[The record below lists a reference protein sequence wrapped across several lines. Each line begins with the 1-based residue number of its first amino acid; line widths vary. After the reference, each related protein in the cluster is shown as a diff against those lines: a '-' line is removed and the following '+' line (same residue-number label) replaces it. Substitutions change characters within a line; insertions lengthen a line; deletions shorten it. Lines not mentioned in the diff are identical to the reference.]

1 MTAHYDTYDYPSYWI
16 GREYEHE
23 AEVLALKDLLSTIPK
38 IDTILEVGA
47 GFGRLTPSYLFRARR
62 ILVSDPSAR
71 LLGIARDKFG
81 GRKKVKFIQSRVE
94 NISQK
99 LPRRSVDLIILVR
112 VLHHLE
118 DPEKF
123 FDISS
128 RLLKK
133 NGYLLLE
140 FANKRHLKATFSEI
154 LRGNITFPMNI
165 FPKEL
170 GKKKYKKRLPFL
182 NFHPDL
188 IKHELTERGFKI
200 REGRSVSNIR
210 SSFLKK
216 IVPCDSLVAIE
227 RVLQKPLYLISFGP
241 SIFLLAQKVR
251 T

>member
-23 AEVLALKDLLSTIPK
+23 SEVMALKELLSAIPK
-38 IDTILEVGA
+38 IDTILEIGA
-47 GFGRLTPSYLFRARR
+47 GFGRLTPSYLFRARK
-62 ILVSDPSAR
+62 ILVSDPSSR

-81 GRKKVKFIQSRVE
+81 GRKKVVFIQSKAE
-94 NISQK
+94 NILNK
-99 LPRRSVDLIILVR
+99 VPRRSVDLIILVR

-118 DPEKF
+118 NPGKF
-123 FDISS
+123 FDLCSK
-128 RLLKK
+128 LLKK

-140 FANKRHLKATFSEI
+140 FANKRHLKATCLEF
-154 LRGNITFPMNI
+154 LKGNITFPI
-165 FPKEL
+165 DISPKKV
-170 GKKKYKKRLPFL
+170 GKQRPKNLPFL
-182 NFHPDL
+182 NFHPDF

-200 REGRSVSNIR
+200 KEGRSVSNIR

-227 RVLQKPLYLISFGP
+227 KVLQRPLYLISFGP
-241 SIFLLAQKVR
+241 SIFLLAQKGR